1 MLLRIY
7 EQRKNFRYL
16 IHATSEKTRSKKRSF
31 FMNHRRSLLVFK

>member
-7 EQRKNFRYL
+7 EQRKSFRYL

-31 FMNHRRSLLVFK
+31 FMKDFCWFSSD